1 MTSTINF
8 TDLKQKMG
16 LLCQLHAESTIPA
29 NDGLLGTWDKR
40 ERYIELRREVSRI
53 LMPLF
58 TDLNFT
64 EMLVLWTKGTAK
76 TMAEVDADPTLK
88 ISQLDTLE
96 FNGLNSGI
104 QMSIKE
110 RMAEF

>member
-8 TDLKQKMG
+8 TDLKQKME
-16 LLCQLHAESTIPA
+16 LLCQLHAESNIPA
-29 NDGLLGTWDKR
+29 NDGQWDRR

-88 ISQLDTLE
+88 ISSLDTLE

-110 RMAEF
+110 HMAEF

>member
-8 TDLKQKMG
+8 TDLKQKMA
-16 LLCQLHAESTIPA
+16 LLCKLHAESNIPA
-29 NDGLLGTWDKR
+29 NQTGEWDKQ
-40 ERYIELRREVSRI
+40 ERYVELRREVSRI

-64 EMLVLWTKGTAK
+64 DMLILWTKGTAK
-76 TMAEVDADPTLK
+76 TLEEIDADPTLTLSS
-88 ISQLDTLE
+88 IDTLE
-96 FNGLNSGI
+96 FNGLNSGF

-110 RMAEF
+110 YDN

>member
-8 TDLKQKMG
+8 TDLNQKME
-16 LLCQLHAESTIPA
+16 LLCQLHAESNIPA
-29 NDGLLGTWDKR
+29 NQTGEWERR

-64 EMLVLWTKGTAK
+64 DMLLLWTQNGDNT
-76 TMAEVDADPTLK
+76 
-88 ISQLDTLE
+88 SSLDTLE

-110 RMAEF
+110 N

>member
-8 TDLKQKMG
+8 TDLQAKMS
-16 LLCQLHAESTIPA
+16 LLCQLHAESNIPG
-29 NDGLLGTWDKR
+29 NCGLIGTWDKR
-40 ERYIELRREVSRI
+40 TRYIELRKEVSAI

-64 EMLVLWTKGTAK
+64 DMLMLWTKNGDNT
-76 TMAEVDADPTLK
+76 
-88 ISQLDTLE
+88 SSLDTLE
-96 FNGLNSGI
+96 FNGLNSGL

-110 RMAEF
+110 YN

>member
-8 TDLKQKMG
+8 TDLKQKME
-16 LLCQLHAESTIPA
+16 LLCQLHAESNIPA
-29 NDGLLGTWDKR
+29 NQTGQWEKR

-64 EMLVLWTKGTAK
+64 DMLILWTRTGDNAG
-76 TMAEVDADPTLK
+76 
-88 ISQLDTLE
+88 SLDTLE
-96 FNGLNSGI
+96 LNGPNSGLM
-104 QMSIKE
+104 MSIKE
-110 RMAEF
+110 HMAEF